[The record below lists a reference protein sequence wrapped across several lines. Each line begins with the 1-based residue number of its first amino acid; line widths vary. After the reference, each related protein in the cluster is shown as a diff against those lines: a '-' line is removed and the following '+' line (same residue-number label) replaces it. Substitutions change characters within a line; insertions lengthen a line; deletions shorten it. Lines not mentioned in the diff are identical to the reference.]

1 MIKKST
7 EIKILSLA
15 IQYDMGL
22 GKRDLDRKKKSLENK
37 LQELED
43 KARKN
48 PLNKQLQEEIRDL
61 KKKIEK

>member
-1 MIKKST
+1 MI
-7 EIKILSLA
+7 EIKIISLV
-15 IQYDMGL
+15 IWHDMGL